1 MTSYDDELMDS
12 PEGVKLPFADRR
24 EAGQLLA
31 SRLGR
36 FAGRNR
42 EVIVLGLP
50 RGGVPVAFEVA
61 HALRLPLD
69 VYVVRK
75 LGSPGFE
82 ELAMGAIASGG
93 IRILNQKVID
103 ELHVDQGQVESVT
116 AAETAELRRRETA
129 YRQDRPA
136 PLLEGRTAILVDDGL
151 ATGSTMRAAIAS
163 LHAQQAR
170 EVIVAVPVAPP
181 DTCLELDRE
190 SDGAVCLAT
199 PQPFLAVGQWYEEFS
214 PPSDEEIRE
223 LLRRNAA
230 EMATVSG

>member
-1 MTSYDDELMDS
+1 MDS
-12 PEGVKLPFADRR
+12 PEGVKLPFTDRR
-24 EAGQLLA
+24 EAGRLLA

-36 FAGRNR
+36 YAGRDQ

-93 IRILNQKVID
+93 IRVLNQKVIK
-103 ELHVDQGQVESVT
+103 ELHVDQGQVESVS
-116 AAETAELRRRETA
+116 AAETAELMRRETA

-136 PLLEGRTAILVDDGL
+136 LLLEGRIAILVDDGL

-163 LHAQQAR
+163 LQARRAR

-181 DTCLELDRE
+181 DTCQELERE
-190 SDGAVCLAT
+190 TDGAVCLAT

-214 PPSDEEIRE
+214 PPTDEEIRE
-223 LLRRNAA
+223 QLRRNAA
-230 EMATVSG
+230 EMAEIAG